1 MEGMS
6 DFRRGDLV
14 SVAVQGN
21 FGKLRPALVVQS
33 DLFNETLPTVM
44 LCLVTSELRE
54 APIFRLTV
62 EPAANN
68 GLKQTSQVQIDKVMT
83 VLREKVGPSFGR
95 LDDAMMVKVNRALAV
110 FAGIA

>member
-1 MEGMS
+1 MS

-14 SVAVQGN
+14 TVATQGD
-21 FGKLRPALVVQS
+21 FGKPRPALVIQS
-33 DLFNETLPTVM
+33 DLFNQTHPTVM
-44 LCLVTSELRE
+44 LCLVTSVLRE

-62 EPAANN
+62 EPVAAN

-95 LDDAMMVKVNRALAV
+95 LDDAAMVKVNRALAV